1 MAESIKRHCKV
12 QSRVVLLFYTLDVC
26 FRTQIHVFSFPNR
39 CKKLYTITTRE
50 NPRGLCEV
58 TPMRMTSHVGD
69 ESAGGEFM
77 VFPGY
82 KTGSMQIVNM
92 ATTEQ
97 RVSSAPVTINAHQS
111 ELCCL
116 AINQQVRQLEVKQQ
130 RSSILLFS
138 IPIRY

>member
-1 MAESIKRHCKV
+1 M
-12 QSRVVLLFYTLDVC
+12 
-26 FRTQIHVFSFPNR
+26 
-39 CKKLYTITTRE
+39 
-50 NPRGLCEV
+50 
-58 TPMRMTSHVGD
+58 TPMRMSSHVGD

-116 AINQQVRQLEVKQQ
+116 AINQQVRQFEVEQNQ
-130 RSSILLFS
+130 PINLLIMLKFS
-138 IPIRY
+138 QPKVCSYLLSKDCNTDQYFFRVR